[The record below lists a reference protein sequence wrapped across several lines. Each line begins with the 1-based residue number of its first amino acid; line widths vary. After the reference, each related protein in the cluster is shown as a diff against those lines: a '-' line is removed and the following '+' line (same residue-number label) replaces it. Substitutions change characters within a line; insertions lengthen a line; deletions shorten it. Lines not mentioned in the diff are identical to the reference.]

1 MTLSEKQAKQQIKDL
16 KAKLKIATHALNTIE
31 KIEGL
36 DGGTFSAAQVV
47 KRARFNIKFYG
58 TFKSMTQ
65 RRINDRN
72 KTIRSNRHRI

>member
-36 DGGTFSAAQVV
+36 DGGTFSAVQIAR
-47 KRARFNIKFYG
+47 RAKFNIKAYG
-58 TFKSMTQ
+58 TFKKHDTEE
-65 RRINDRN
+65 D
-72 KTIRSNRHRI
+72 

>member
-36 DGGTFSAAQVV
+36 DGGTFSAVLTAR
-47 KRARFNIKFYG
+47 RAKFNIKVYG
-58 TFKSMTQ
+58 TFKKHDTEE
-65 RRINDRN
+65 D
-72 KTIRSNRHRI
+72 